1 MLRSDWRIWRGD
13 VYRADLGEPNGSV
26 QSGVRPV
33 VIIQNN
39 VGNKYSPTVMIA
51 PVTSNIEKKP
61 HMPTHHIVKSCAA
74 FKKPSMVL
82 TEQVL
87 TINKSQ
93 LQYYYGTV
101 PKLDMLKIDVK
112 ILISFGLSRFL
123 KGDKS

>member
-61 HMPTHHIVKSCAA
+61 HM
-74 FKKPSMVL
+74 VL

-123 KGDKS
+123 KDKS